1 MRTSFAF
8 LVWWRAVCALAAF
21 LLFWR
26 HRSGARRRPPERVVE
41 VLQRSAAR
49 LVESDAV
56 HAIIG
61 GGISERDA
69 ALFDAARRLRVPF
82 RVDVTLTPPA
92 LGRSA
97 LVLPLVARRRLAGA
111 LVLCRWRA
119 DAEWRRSDLVRLAFL
134 AAHGAALLS
143 ADDRIRTDI
152 ITMTVHRR
160 RSRGGPASSPA
171 QPVSQLEA
179 QREGRDN

>member
-8 LVWWRAVCALAAF
+8 VVWWRAIWALAA
-21 LLFWR
+21 LVLVWR
-26 HRSGARRRPPERVVE
+26 RRPAARRRPPERVVA
-41 VLQRSAAR
+41 VLQRTAAR
-49 LVESDAV
+49 LIESDAV

-69 ALFDAARRLRVPF
+69 ALFDAARRLGVPF

-97 LVLPLVARRRLAGA
+97 LVLPLVAGRRLAGV

-119 DAEWRRSDLVRLAFL
+119 DAQWRRSDLVRLAFL

-143 ADDRIRTDI
+143 GGDRGRTGI
-152 ITMTVHRR
+152 IAMTVQ
-160 RSRGGPASSPA
+160 RSWSKGGR
-171 QPVSQLEA
+171 VGRLEV
-179 QREGRDN
+179 QQERPDS